1 LLLVSGFLPMLEFR
15 FVTKDDV
22 RRLLDGLSVEE
33 KESLIA
39 EQLREL
45 SADSKSKVL
54 GLAESGLTVVT
65 GSFVSLNS
73 DVTIN
78 IQNTSGFDPEAV
90 FKALADFRRSEREA
104 KNRDVNS
111 DS

>member
-1 LLLVSGFLPMLEFR
+1 LLLVSGFLPMLEFQ

-22 RRLLDGLSVEE
+22 RRLLDELSVEE

-104 KNRDVNS
+104 KNS